1 MSGQPLVDVESE
13 IGPLLTTLKR
23 FDEASAKELKKGI
36 NQLGTQGKRLLQQ
49 NTPVHTGKAKGAWS
63 KSNSVTTKKGV
74 QIFVKINWK
83 HGGARYPFILE
94 HGRHAGVSKSGR
106 RVTYMAP
113 RKYIEHTRQE
123 LQPIALRELGKIRD
137 EAIRAFG
144 A

>member
-1 MSGQPLVDVESE
+1 MSSMSLVDIESDV
-13 IGPLLTTLKR
+13 GPLITSLKR
-23 FDEASAKELKKGI
+23 FDEAAAKELKKGVGK
-36 NQLGTQGKRLLQQ
+36 LGTQGRRLMQQ
-49 NTPVHTGKAKGAWS
+49 NTPVHTGKARGAWT
-63 KSNSVTTKKGV
+63 KSNAVTTKKGV
-74 QIFVKINWK
+74 QISVNIKWK

-94 HGRHAGVSKSGR
+94 HGRHAGVAKSGR

-137 EAIRAFG
+137 EAIQAFG